1 MDKMTLLELTQDI
14 LSSMDSDEVNSIDD
28 TVEST
33 QVAAIIRNTYR
44 AILTNRDWPHTKRL
58 VELEASGNSALPT
71 HMSLKD
77 DVKRIDFVKYN
88 VAKASDGAQ
97 RKFRDIRWLEVDDFL
112 RRLNT
117 LDNTKDNVVTV
128 TDPASG
134 IPLSIRS
141 DLAPTYYTSFDDEH
155 IVFDSFDSSV
165 DSTLQKSKTQV
176 YGFVYPEWS
185 MEDEFIPDLPNSAF
199 TLLLEES
206 KSRAFVELKQIA
218 NQKAEQESQRQ
229 TTWLSRKDRRI
240 KGGIRFPDYGRHRGF
255 ARYKFPDSP

>member
-28 TVEST
+28 TVESA
-33 QVAAIIRNTYR
+33 QVAAIIKNTYR
-44 AILTNRDWPHTKRL
+44 AILTNRDWPHTRRL
-58 VELEASGNSALPT
+58 IELEASGNSALPT
-71 HMSLKD
+71 HMSLID
-77 DVKRIDFVKYN
+77 DVKRIDFVRYN
-88 VAKASDGAQ
+88 VAKASDGSK
-97 RKFRDIRWLEVDDFL
+97 RKFTDIRWLEVDDFL
-112 RRLNT
+112 RRLNV
-117 LDNTKDNVVTV
+117 LDNTKSNIVTV
-128 TDPASG
+128 IDPASN
-134 IPLSIRS
+134 IPLSIRNA
-141 DLAPTYYTSFDDEH
+141 LAPTYYTSFDDKN
-155 IVFDSFDSSV
+155 IVFDSFDSAV

-185 MEDEFIPDLPNSAF
+185 MVDAYIPDLPNTAF

-240 KGGIRFPDYGRHRGF
+240 KGGIRFPDYGRRRGF